1 MEAKRRAEGKVPVRA
16 SRLNEAGPATSG
28 AALIADAVGNGA
40 IKPMDLSH
48 LTPGPDLKP
57 RSPGLDPDQG
67 WCKRCGEMTDQWYQR
82 TLDQARVRLCK
93 RCKRESEAE
102 LVI

>member
-1 MEAKRRAEGKVPVRA
+1 MSDARNECRPLGGAPA
-16 SRLNEAGPATSG
+16 SAAMNSG
-28 AALIADAVGNGA
+28 MSLD
-40 IKPMDLSH
+40 H

-82 TLDQARVRLCK
+82 TLDQAKVRLCK

-102 LVI
+102 LAL